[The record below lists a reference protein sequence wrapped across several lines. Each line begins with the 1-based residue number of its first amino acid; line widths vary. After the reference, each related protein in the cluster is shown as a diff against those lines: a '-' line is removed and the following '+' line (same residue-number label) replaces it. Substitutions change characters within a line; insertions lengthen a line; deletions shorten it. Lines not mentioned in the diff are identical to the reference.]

1 METTKKT
8 YRDLNLLSRAI
19 QHSFGSQETKVQKK
33 LVKIHEKIKPHLD
46 SFESQLDELRLDNAA
61 TDEKGIVQ
69 IEEKGGYKFNK
80 EGIKKLN
87 KDAEALKD
95 KEFDFK
101 LIEIINTDGFE
112 NLHFL
117 EGWTNGIVFSPKEEE
132 EEEEL

>member
-8 YRDLNLLSRAI
+8 YRDLNVLSRAI
-19 QHSFGSQETKVQKK
+19 QNSFGSQETKVQKK

-61 TDEKGIVQ
+61 TDEKGIVLM
-69 IEEKGGYKFNK
+69 EEKGGYKFNK

-87 KDAEALKD
+87 KEAELLKD

-101 LIEIINTDGFE
+101 IIEVINTDGFE

-117 EGWTNGIVFSPKEEE
+117 EGWTKGIVFSEKEV
-132 EEEEL
+132 EEEL

>member
-8 YRDLNLLSRAI
+8 YRDLVILSRSI
-19 QHSFGSQETKVQKK
+19 QNSFGAQETKVQKK

-46 SFESQLDELRLDNAA
+46 VYEAALEELRLDNAA
-61 TDEKGIVQ
+61 TDEKGIVL

-87 KDAEALKD
+87 KDAEVLKD

-101 LIEIINTDGFE
+101 IIEVINTDGFE

-117 EGWTNGIVFSPKEEE
+117 ESWTNGITFSQKEEE
-132 EEEEL
+132 GEEL